1 MGMSNAKDP
10 FEMEDGFEDIPVVQ
24 KPVQTVNK
32 VANTAVKQT
41 AQQVKATTKA
51 FISQLY
57 GSSSPTATDDD
68 QQQTDTTVDPMSQA
82 QKVPAG
88 QAHTPVP
95 QQAAHANTSQGSQ
108 GNQTKAAQS
117 DEEKM
122 QLARRELQKTHRSDY
137 YIPTFGD
144 ITNLESDIQKEAQK
158 RQQEEQQKEQEEE
171 KEKQQLEELE
181 EKKKKEPIAVTRAKN
196 KAESNRGAA
205 G

>member
-1 MGMSNAKDP
+1 MSNARDP

-32 VANTAVKQT
+32 VANTVVKQT
-41 AQQVKATTKA
+41 AKQIKATTKA

-68 QQQTDTTVDPMSQA
+68 QQADATVDPMAQA
-82 QKVPAG
+82 QKAQTG
-88 QAHTPVP
+88 QITSSLP
-95 QQAAHANTSQGSQ
+95 QQVAHQANAAAAAGT
-108 GNQTKAAQS
+108 QTQNLS
-117 DEEKM
+117 DEEKI
-122 QLARRELQKTHRSDY
+122 QKARRELQQTHRSDY

-144 ITNLESDIQKEAQK
+144 ITNLESDIRKEAQK

-171 KEKQQLEELE
+171 QEKQQMAQLEEQ
-181 EKKKKEPIAVTRAKN
+181 KKQQEVPLAVKQARTKSER
-196 KAESNRGAA
+196 RPGA

>member
-1 MGMSNAKDP
+1 MPGGKDP

-32 VANTAVKQT
+32 VANTVVKQT

-51 FISQLY
+51 FLSQLY

-68 QQQTDTTVDPMSQA
+68 QQADTTVDPQA
-82 QKVPAG
+82 QVQKVQAG
-88 QAHTPVP
+88 QTSTPVP
-95 QQAAHANTSQGSQ
+95 QQVVHANPSPQA
-108 GNQTKAAQS
+108 NQTNATQS
-117 DEEKM
+117 EEEKI
-122 QLARRELQKTHRSDY
+122 QRARRELQQTHRSDY

-144 ITNLESDIQKEAQK
+144 ISNLESDVHKEAQK

-171 KEKQQLEELE
+171 QEKQQLAELE
-181 EKKKKEPIAVTRAKN
+181 ERKKKEQPISLTRAKN
-196 KAESNRGAA
+196 KAESNRGVA

>member
-32 VANTAVKQT
+32 VANTVVKQT

-68 QQQTDTTVDPMSQA
+68 QQVDTTVDPMAQV
-82 QKVPAG
+82 QKVQAG
-88 QAHTPVP
+88 QTPTSAP
-95 QQAAHANTSQGSQ
+95 QPAVHAGTSQS
-108 GNQTKAAQS
+108 NQTNQAKASQS

-144 ITNLESDIQKEAQK
+144 ISNIESDIQKEAQK
-158 RQQEEQQKEQEEE
+158 RQQVEQQKEQEEE
-171 KEKQQLEELE
+171 QEKQQLAQLE
-181 EKKKKEPIAVTRAKN
+181 EKKKKEPIALTRAKH